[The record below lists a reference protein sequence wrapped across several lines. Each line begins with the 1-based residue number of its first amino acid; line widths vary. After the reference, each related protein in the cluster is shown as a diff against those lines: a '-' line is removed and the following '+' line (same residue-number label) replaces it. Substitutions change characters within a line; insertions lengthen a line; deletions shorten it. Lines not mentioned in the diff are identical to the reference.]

1 MKRYT
6 IGILMMFLFI
16 NISLAQT
23 ADTAVKSDE
32 LQTTTTSVDEVGVAP
47 ADPTPTLSKKELR
60 RQRVA
65 KRNLHYNILG
75 GPSYT
80 PDFGLLIGGSALMTF
95 RMNPSDTT
103 QQRSVVPMAIALMF
117 EGGLNL
123 FTKPQLFFKGDR
135 FRIFGVF
142 AYKNTLENFY
152 GIGYSTNKDYPR
164 GEDTSEYRYSG
175 VQVNPWFLFRLGK
188 SNFFA
193 YKNTLENFYGI
204 GYSTNKDY
212 PRGEDTSEYRYSGV
226 QVNPWFL
233 FRLGKSNF
241 FAGPQIDFNYD
252 KITKPAAGMIEQPSY
267 IAAGGTDHGYSNLS
281 SGVGF
286 LLTYDTRDVPANAY
300 RGTYLDFRGMMYN
313 KAFGSDNNFYRLEI
327 DYRQYKTLGK
337 RKVLAWTV
345 QTKNVFGN
353 VPLTKYALSGTP
365 FDLRGYYMGQF
376 RDKSSHVMMA
386 EYRQMI
392 NTDKSNWVKKM
403 LNHVGYVA
411 WGGCGFMGPTPGKIE
426 GVLPNLGLGLR
437 IEVQPRMNVRLD
449 FGRDMVN
456 KQNLF
461 YFNMT
466 EAF

>member
-1 MKRYT
+1 MW
-6 IGILMMFLFI
+6 LAVLP
-16 NISLAQT
+16 ISFTLAQT
-23 ADTAVKSDE
+23 DRTIVKN
-32 LQTTTTSVDEVGVAP
+32 DEVQGSMNSMSAGEILP
-47 ADPTPTLSKKELR
+47 TDTTPTLSKRELR
-60 RQRVA
+60 RERVA

-80 PDFGLLIGGSALMTF
+80 PDFGLLVGGSALMTF

-103 QQRSVVPMAIALMF
+103 QRRSIVPMAIALMF
-117 EGGLNL
+117 KGGL
-123 FTKPQLFFKGDR
+123 KLFFKGDR
-135 FRIFGVF
+135 FRIFGTF
-142 AYKNTLENFY
+142 SYKNTIENFY

-175 VQVNPWFLFRLGK
+175 
-188 SNFFA
+188 
-193 YKNTLENFYGI
+193 I
-204 GYSTNKDY
+204 
-212 PRGEDTSEYRYSGV
+212 

-241 FAGPQIDFNYD
+241 FAGPQIDLNYD

-267 IAAGGTDHGYSNLS
+267 IAAGGTEHGYTNFS
-281 SGVGF
+281 SGLGF

-300 RGTYLDFRGMMYN
+300 RGTYLDFRGMMYS
-313 KAFGSDNNFYRLEI
+313 KVFGGDDNFYRLEI
-327 DYRQYKTLGK
+327 DYRQYKTVGR
-337 RKVLAWTV
+337 RKVVAWTV
-345 QTKNVFGN
+345 QTKNVFGD

-376 RDKSSHVMMA
+376 RDKSSHVIMA

-392 NTDKSNWVKKM
+392 NTDKSTWVKRM

-449 FGRDMVN
+449 YGRDMVN

>member
-1 MKRYT
+1 MRFKNKIVIVTGAGAGIGAATALRFCEEGAFVVCNSVSNSAKAVTEQLTQKGFKSIFIQGDIADPETASHIINKTLEQFGRLDILINNAGIVLGGT
-6 IGILMMFLFI
+6 ID
-16 NISLAQT
+16 NTSLADFHRTLDVNVIGTFLMSQK
-23 ADTAVKSDE
+23 AVEVMKKQGKGTIVNVS
-32 LQTTTTSVDEVGVAP
+32 SVA
-47 ADPTPTLSKKELR
+47 ASKGHINRL
-60 RQRVA
+60 A
-65 KRNLHYNILG
+65 Y
-75 GPSYT
+75 
-80 PDFGLLIGGSALMTF
+80 SA
-95 RMNPSDTT
+95 SK
-103 QQRSVVPMAIALMF
+103 
-117 EGGLNL
+117 GGLNL

-135 FRIFGVF
+135 FRIFGV
-142 AYKNTLENFY
+142 
-152 GIGYSTNKDYPR
+152 
-164 GEDTSEYRYSG
+164 
-175 VQVNPWFLFRLGK
+175 
-188 SNFFA
+188 FA

-281 SGVGF
+281 SGLGF

>member
-47 ADPTPTLSKKELR
+47 ADSTPTLSKKELR

-193 YKNTLENFYGI
+193 
-204 GYSTNKDY
+204 
-212 PRGEDTSEYRYSGV
+212 
-226 QVNPWFL
+226 
-233 FRLGKSNF
+233 
-241 FAGPQIDFNYD
+241 GPQIDFNYD

-281 SGVGF
+281 SGLGF

-365 FDLRGYYMGQF
+365 FDLRGYYMGKY
-376 RDKSSHVMMA
+376 RDKSMA
-386 EYRQMI
+386 YGIVEYRHMFGSPAKY
-392 NTDKSNWVKKM
+392 KSGNFWAKC
-403 LNHVGYVA
+403 GFVA
-411 WGGCGFMGPTPGKIE
+411 WVGTGTIGETPFDWNKWKLNFGAGLRFQMQPGK
-426 GVLPNLGLGLR
+426 NF
-437 IEVQPRMNVRLD
+437 RLD
-449 FGRDMVN
+449 VGKEPGQPGMQV
-456 KQNLF
+456 
-461 YFNMT
+461 YMNMT

>member
-1 MKRYT
+1 
-6 IGILMMFLFI
+6 MMFLFI

-193 YKNTLENFYGI
+193 
-204 GYSTNKDY
+204 
-212 PRGEDTSEYRYSGV
+212 
-226 QVNPWFL
+226 
-233 FRLGKSNF
+233 
-241 FAGPQIDFNYD
+241 GPQIDFNYD

-365 FDLRGYYMGQF
+365 FDLRGYYMGKY
-376 RDKSSHVMMA
+376 RDKSMA
-386 EYRQMI
+386 YGIVEYRHMFGSPAKY
-392 NTDKSNWVKKM
+392 KSGNFWAKC
-403 LNHVGYVA
+403 GFVA
-411 WGGCGFMGPTPGKIE
+411 WVGTGTIGETPFDWNKWKLNFGAGLRFQMQPGK
-426 GVLPNLGLGLR
+426 NF
-437 IEVQPRMNVRLD
+437 RLD
-449 FGRDMVN
+449 VGKEPGQPGMQV
-456 KQNLF
+456 
-461 YFNMT
+461 YMNMT

>member
-1 MKRYT
+1 
-6 IGILMMFLFI
+6 MMFLFI
-16 NISLAQT
+16 NILLAQT

-47 ADPTPTLSKKELR
+47 TDSTPTLYKKELR

-135 FRIFGVF
+135 FRIFGV
-142 AYKNTLENFY
+142 
-152 GIGYSTNKDYPR
+152 
-164 GEDTSEYRYSG
+164 
-175 VQVNPWFLFRLGK
+175 
-188 SNFFA
+188 FA

-365 FDLRGYYMGQF
+365 FDLRGYYMGKY
-376 RDKSSHVMMA
+376 RDKSMA
-386 EYRQMI
+386 YGIVEYRHMFGSPAKY
-392 NTDKSNWVKKM
+392 KSGNFWAKC
-403 LNHVGYVA
+403 GFVA
-411 WGGCGFMGPTPGKIE
+411 WVGTGTIGETPFDWNKWKLNFGAGLRFQMQPGK
-426 GVLPNLGLGLR
+426 NF
-437 IEVQPRMNVRLD
+437 RLD
-449 FGRDMVN
+449 VGKEPGQPGMQV
-456 KQNLF
+456 
-461 YFNMT
+461 
-466 EAF
+466 

>member
-1 MKRYT
+1 MW
-6 IGILMMFLFI
+6 LAVLP
-16 NISLAQT
+16 ISFTLAQT
-23 ADTAVKSDE
+23 DRTIVKN
-32 LQTTTTSVDEVGVAP
+32 DEVQGSMNSMSAGEILP
-47 ADPTPTLSKKELR
+47 TDTTPTLSKRELR
-60 RQRVA
+60 RERVA

-80 PDFGLLIGGSALMTF
+80 PDFGLLVGGSALMTF

-103 QQRSVVPMAIALMF
+103 QRRSIVPMAIALMF
-117 EGGLNL
+117 KGLM
-123 FTKPQLFFKGDR
+123 TKPQLFFKGDR
-135 FRIFGVF
+135 FRIFGTF
-142 AYKNTLENFY
+142 SYKNTIENFY

-175 VQVNPWFLFRLGK
+175 
-188 SNFFA
+188 
-193 YKNTLENFYGI
+193 I
-204 GYSTNKDY
+204 
-212 PRGEDTSEYRYSGV
+212 

-241 FAGPQIDFNYD
+241 FAGPQIDLNYD

-267 IAAGGTDHGYSNLS
+267 IAAGGTEHGYTNFS
-281 SGVGF
+281 SGLGF

-300 RGTYLDFRGMMYN
+300 RGTYLDFRGMMYS
-313 KAFGSDNNFYRLEI
+313 KVFGGDDNFYRLEI
-327 DYRQYKTLGK
+327 DYRQYKTVGR
-337 RKVLAWTV
+337 RKVVAWTV
-345 QTKNVFGN
+345 QTKNVFGD

-376 RDKSSHVMMA
+376 RDKSSHVIMA

-392 NTDKSNWVKKM
+392 NTDKSTWVKRM

-449 FGRDMVN
+449 YGRDMVN